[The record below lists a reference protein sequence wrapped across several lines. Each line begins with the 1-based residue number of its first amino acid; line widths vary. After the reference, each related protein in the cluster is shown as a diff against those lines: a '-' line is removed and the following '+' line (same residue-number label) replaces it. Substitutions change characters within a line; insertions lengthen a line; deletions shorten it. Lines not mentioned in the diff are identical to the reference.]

1 MAALS
6 PDAPTQPIDPTMKW
20 RASRRTCLLL
30 RNRDPRSVCRT
41 HSATSPRRAT
51 ALLKVLNA
59 MRDLMRET
67 IEYPAMRPENT
78 PLTAKTFILLSRVW
92 CVNAD

>member
-1 MAALS
+1 
-6 PDAPTQPIDPTMKW
+6 
-20 RASRRTCLLL
+20 
-30 RNRDPRSVCRT
+30 
-41 HSATSPRRAT
+41 
-51 ALLKVLNA
+51 LLKVLNA